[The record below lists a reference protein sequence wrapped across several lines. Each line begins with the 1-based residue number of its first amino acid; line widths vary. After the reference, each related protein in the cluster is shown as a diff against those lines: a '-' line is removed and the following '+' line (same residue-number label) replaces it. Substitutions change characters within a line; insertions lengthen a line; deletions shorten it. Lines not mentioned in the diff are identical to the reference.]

1 MGCEN
6 ILKKIELQKFQFLIV
21 VFFSISFVSY
31 AFADITVEGINVNLD
46 TVTWNFPN
54 SITVSNIFVQ
64 DNGMILKLDDISEE
78 RSYNFFRSGSSSVYD
93 ISIVGFTSEKI
104 DFTVD
109 SSVTDAVLTISGTE
123 IDGVTLNGAVSSHTY
138 DGIVNTVTI
147 NSATFVSIYF
157 SNAPQ
162 APQTGGGGSSGDQ
175 TAPSFNSFSVTG
187 ARTQQ
192 EDGTIGFGGIL
203 SQEIQLTNKMPIA
216 IVETGSEIQL
226 RMLLYENSGISALE
240 HIGLYTNLH
249 ERDRIDKSD
258 TLVEYDKGKP
268 IKIVNKNGYLK
279 DADISFVERNNN
291 VEAVFSLTFAKPM
304 DTSNIIV
311 RAWDS
316 NRNSRD
322 AVFFDAI
329 RVEQAEDVITPN
341 NLPQLQPEVEIE
353 SGLVKMDPEP
363 LLSIPI
369 LKQWAGFSEDSIS
382 DEEFLKNLGFEG
394 TKIPS
399 WFKKSQV
406 SKWVIEE
413 TISQRELL
421 DTLKFFEK
429 SGLLS

>member
-1 MGCEN
+1 
-6 ILKKIELQKFQFLIV
+6 
-21 VFFSISFVSY
+21 
-31 AFADITVEGINVNLD
+31 
-46 TVTWNFPN
+46 
-54 SITVSNIFVQ
+54 
-64 DNGMILKLDDISEE
+64 
-78 RSYNFFRSGSSSVYD
+78 
-93 ISIVGFTSEKI
+93 
-104 DFTVD
+104 
-109 SSVTDAVLTISGTE
+109 VTDAVLNVSGTE
-123 IDGVTLNGAVSSHTY
+123 IDGVTLNGAVSSFTY
-138 DGIVNTVTI
+138 DGIQNTINI
-147 NSATFVSIYF
+147 NSATLVSIYF

-175 TAPSFNSFSVTG
+175 TAPSFNTFSVTG

-203 SQEIQLTNKMPIA
+203 SQEIQLTNKMPTA

-226 RMLLYENSGISALE
+226 RMLLYENSGTAALE

-258 TLVEYDKGKP
+258 TFVEYDKGKP
-268 IKIVNKNGYLK
+268 IKIVNKNGFLK
-279 DADISFVERNNN
+279 DANISFVERNNN
-291 VEAVFSLTFAKPM
+291 VEAVFSLTFSKPM

-322 AVFFDAI
+322 AIFFDAI
-329 RVEQAEDVITPN
+329 KVEQAQDVIAPS
-341 NLPQLQPEVEIE
+341 NLPQLQPQAEMEPD
-353 SGLVKMDPEP
+353 LVKMDPEP
-363 LLSIPI
+363 LLSIPM

-382 DEEFLKNLGFEG
+382 DQEFLKNLGLEG
-394 TKIPS
+394 TKVPS

-421 DTLKFFEK
+421 DTLKFFQN